1 MLTFKP
7 TFSLSSFTFSK
18 RLFSSSSLS
27 YTISQMMLQVRLVHL
42 CITSKLHSAED
53 IGRYKW
59 DFISNSIHE
68 YMMNIC
74 LNFTV
79 LFPAL
84 IVSSHKCTMNTLTF
98 LLAGNLNIKFYLQQA
113 SFDSEDSSVLVSGMI
128 GTQHSAVFSVER
140 ASIAQVSEPVL
151 KLVCITGQHL
161 YF

>member
-1 MLTFKP
+1 M
-7 TFSLSSFTFSK
+7 
-18 RLFSSSSLS
+18 
-27 YTISQMMLQVRLVHL
+27 
-42 CITSKLHSAED
+42 
-53 IGRYKW
+53 
-59 DFISNSIHE
+59 
-68 YMMNIC
+68 
-74 LNFTV
+74 V
-79 LFPAL
+79 LFPDL
-84 IVSSHKCTMNTLTF
+84 IVSSHKREMNTLTF